1 MNSAIRHIHASAAVL
16 REDGRASDLQG
27 NLTTRTVNVLKES
40 RGMRLMQAKD
50 FGGYEAHPNEFL
62 EWVMAVGAEQPS
74 AGWIAGVVGV
84 HPWEIAIMDP
94 KLQEEI
100 FGDDPDTWT
109 ASPYAPFGRAT
120 PVEGGFLLSGE
131 WPYSTGTDFC
141 RWVILGGMVVGA
153 DGNPAGGPPDV
164 RHFVLPRGDYEI
176 VDDSWNVMGLKG
188 TGSKNVRMKGVFVP
202 GYRVSQAS
210 KVIDGEYAAAR
221 RPGNPLY
228 AMRFGVMFSAAI
240 AAGTLG
246 IAEGA
251 LRAQREYMAGRV
263 SVLGSVAK
271 SDPTYLGALA
281 VAEADL
287 AASKCH
293 FTQMVAELY
302 DHVSAGNQISVEQ
315 ALAFRRNQVRATDR
329 VFESI
334 APLAR
339 LAGSAGVQEAN
350 DLERWWRD
358 LQTGITH
365 VCNVRDAAYLAW
377 GLHTFGGKIPPG
389 TMY

>member
-1 MNSAIRHIHASAAVL
+1 MHSSICHIHASAEAL
-16 REDGRASDLQG
+16 REDALEGDRRG
-27 NLTTRTVNVLKES
+27 NLTDRTVKVLKDS
-40 RGMRLMQAKD
+40 GGTRLLQAKD
-50 FGGYEAHPNEFL
+50 LGGYEAHPNEFL
-62 EWVMAVGAEQPS
+62 DWVMAVGAEQPS

-84 HPWEIAIMDP
+84 HPWEISFMDP
-94 KLQEEI
+94 KLQQEI

-109 ASPYAPFGRAT
+109 ASPYAPFGRAK
-120 PVEGGFLLSGE
+120 PVDGGFLLSGE

-141 RWVILGGMVVGA
+141 RWVILGGIVTDA
-153 DGNPAGGPPDV
+153 AGQLPPGPPDV

-176 VDDSWNVMGLKG
+176 VGDSWNVMGLKG
-188 TGSKNVRMKGVFVP
+188 TGSKNVRMRDVFVP
-202 GYRVSQAS
+202 GYRVSEAK
-210 KVIDGEYAAAR
+210 KVTEGVYAEER

-228 AMRFGVMFSAAI
+228 AMRFGIVFSSAI

-246 IAEGA
+246 IAEGT
-251 LRAQREYMAGRV
+251 LRRQREYMAGRV
-263 SVLGSVAK
+263 SVSGSVAK
-271 SDPTYLGALA
+271 TDPTYLGALA

-293 FTQMVAELY
+293 FRCMVSELH
-302 DHVSAGNQISVEQ
+302 DHASAGNRITHDQ

-339 LAGSAGVQEAN
+339 LAGSAGVQESS

-365 VCNVRDAAYLAW
+365 ICNVPDSAYLAW
-377 GLHTFGGKIPPG
+377 GLHSFGGSVPPG